1 MREHMGPPLLY
12 CTCLPEVFWCLAH
25 RPDYNY
31 PDDEDARLWRD
42 EGLRSGDRS
51 RVLALKAH
59 LLGDVSESASG
70 LLK

>member
-1 MREHMGPPLLY
+1 M
-12 CTCLPEVFWCLAH
+12 AH

-51 RVLALKAH
+51 CVLALKAH
-59 LLGDVSESASG
+59 LLGDAGKVAG
-70 LLK
+70 PLQ